1 MSRPSVAVIVLDTLR
16 YDIFNRYF
24 EWIPGVS
31 FENAYSTSHWTVP
44 AHASLLTGK
53 YPSEVG
59 VHGKSRTFDCPQ
71 RSIVEVLDESGYNTR
86 LWTAN
91 MQIHEWGGWER
102 GFEQV
107 RGPTD
112 LHPLAD
118 ESVDWRAYHQESR
131 LNGFLKYL
139 TAAGHAFV
147 SDNRTV
153 PSLRYGL
160 KFTRKEDDGA
170 RDIRQRAI
178 ETEFDSEEFLF
189 VNLMEAHTPHYPP
202 DGYRTIH
209 EEINFKIGDA
219 FAGDITEGDRN
230 RKAYDDSAAYLSD
243 VYRDIFNVLIDE
255 FNYVITLSDHGDMLG
270 EHEMWNHGYGI
281 YPELAHVPMVI
292 SGDGIEGRSVGRTVS
307 LLDVPQTIAE
317 MTSVEFTDRGVDL
330 LADSTGQ
337 NYLVEYHGLLPWHRD
352 QLRRKGV
359 ESLYD
364 ELDRPLRGIALK
376 SGDYVYQTDDGYVST
391 EGTVTDRKIGELNSL
406 TEEVPERSVE
416 SDSGS
421 VGSDVEERLKNL
433 GYA

>member
-1 MSRPSVAVIVLDTLR
+1 MSRPSVAVVVLDTLR
-16 YDIFNRYF
+16 YDTFNRYF

-44 AHASLLTGK
+44 VHASLLTGR

-59 VHGKSRTFDCPQ
+59 IHGKSRTFDCSQ
-71 RSIVEVLDESGYNTR
+71 QSIAEVLSESGYTTR

-107 RGPTD
+107 RGPAD

-131 LNGFLKYL
+131 LNGFSKYL
-139 TAAGHAFV
+139 AAISHAFI
-147 SDNRTV
+147 SDNRTI

-178 ETEFDSEEFLF
+178 ETDFNSEEFLF
-189 VNLMEAHTPHYPP
+189 VNLMEAHSPHYPP

-209 EEINFKIGDA
+209 EEIDFEIGDA
-219 FAGDITEGDRN
+219 FTGDVTEGDKN
-230 RKAYDDSAAYLSD
+230 RKAYEDSAAYLSD
-243 VYRDIFNVLIDE
+243 IYQDIFNILTDE
-255 FNYVITLSDHGDMLG
+255 FDYVITLSDHGEMLG
-270 EHEMWNHGYGI
+270 EHRIWTHNYGI
-281 YPELAHVPMVI
+281 YPELTHVPIVI
-292 SGDGIEGRSVGRTVS
+292 SGDGIKGGSVDRTVS
-307 LLDVPQTIAE
+307 LLNVPQTIAE
-317 MTSVEFTDRGVDL
+317 MTNIEFTDRGGDL

-337 NYLVEYHGLLPWHRD
+337 DYLVEYHGFPLHRD
-352 QLRRKGV
+352 QLRQKEV
-359 ESLYD
+359 ESLYN
-364 ELDRPLRGIALK
+364 ELDQPLRGIALE
-376 SGDYVYQTDDGYVST
+376 SGDYVYQTDNGYVST

-406 TEEVPERSVE
+406 TEEIPERSVE
-416 SDSGS
+416 SDFGN
-421 VGSDVEERLKNL
+421 VGSEVKERLKNL